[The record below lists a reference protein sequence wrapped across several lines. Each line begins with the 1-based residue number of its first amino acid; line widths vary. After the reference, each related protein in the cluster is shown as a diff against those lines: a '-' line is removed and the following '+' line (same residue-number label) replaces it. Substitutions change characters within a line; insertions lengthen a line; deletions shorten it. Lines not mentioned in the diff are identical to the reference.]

1 MMDDRAAAD
10 LSSPRWDRGLLGM
23 AVGGK
28 RRLTVPPKLAYGR
41 KGCSPDIPPD
51 SALNFLVTMK
61 AID

>member
-1 MMDDRAAAD
+1 
-10 LSSPRWDRGLLGM
+10 M